1 LIVLSLTKVFV
12 NAEQQQPNDHQLQ
25 HDETTRPHGHEQEVE
40 ASQHVAQQQDDS
52 EHVHGEHCD
61 HDHAHEHAPAVP
73 KDSSTPDVRETPPA
87 RNNHKHDHSHNH
99 SHGHPSRPL
108 PKYTPLMESIRDDNH
123 DAFRKQLSD
132 PSVNINHFQ
141 TEWPMSALFYTFV
154 QRKYAYTTELLNKG
168 VDVTHT
174 SADGISALKLALKTV
189 TDDEVKFKLV
199 TMLVEGGAVVEADLQ
214 EEYSKL
220 MEEHISK
227 DEL

>member
-1 LIVLSLTKVFV
+1 
-12 NAEQQQPNDHQLQ
+12 
-25 HDETTRPHGHEQEVE
+25 
-40 ASQHVAQQQDDS
+40 
-52 EHVHGEHCD
+52 
-61 HDHAHEHAPAVP
+61 
-73 KDSSTPDVRETPPA
+73 
-87 RNNHKHDHSHNH
+87 
-99 SHGHPSRPL
+99 
-108 PKYTPLMESIRDDNH
+108 MESIRDDNH
-123 DAFRKQLSD
+123 DAFQKQLSD

-154 QRKYAYTTELLNKG
+154 QRKYGYTTELLNKG
-168 VDVTHT
+168 VDVTNT